1 MSSPL
6 SLLKEIAA
14 AVWRAVVEVI
24 RRDRAAKKAEPREAA
39 SPLLVIPIPP
49 RRTYIAMGCISL
61 GFLAL
66 AGRALWLQLFSSDFL
81 KGQGEA
87 RYARTLTIAGVRG
100 EILDRN
106 GVVLASS
113 QPVRSIWADPA
124 FAKKATRSE
133 LEALAKVLE
142 VPYATIRD
150 KIRKNEQKNFVYL
163 ARQKDVT
170 TAEAV
175 RALAIPGIGITPE
188 VLREYPDGPVM
199 AHVVGYTGWNDR
211 GQEGVELSCDKL
223 LAGAPGA
230 RRVIRD
236 RLGRIVDDVWAKEA
250 VPGRDV
256 TLSIDSRVQ
265 FIAYKALGEQMEKS
279 EALAGAVVV
288 ADIETGEILALA
300 NAPAYDPN
308 DRSTM
313 VFERTRNRVI
323 TDQFEPGST
332 MKPFAIA
339 KALDLGI
346 VQPFTTIQTAPG
358 KLTIGDRTIGDVHDY
373 GLLTVSEIVSKSSN
387 IGTVKIALEMS
398 PQTLW
403 NTYSALGFGR
413 APDIGFPGATAGR
426 LRPAKSWRP
435 IEQATISYGHGVTVS
450 LLQLVRAYT
459 AIAREGDVINLT
471 LMKRKPGEA
480 VKGEQVFKPE
490 TMRLMRA
497 MMMNTVRRGGT
508 ATRISVPGY
517 TVAGK
522 TGTANKVKDGRYVRD
537 TVASF
542 VGIVPATQ
550 PRFIVAIMID
560 EPKKGSRFGGTVAT
574 PIFNKVASGVLR
586 TFMVPPDDPL
596 PAPGARLASAGA
608 RKRAN

>member
-265 FIAYKALGEQMEKS
+265 FVAYKALGEQMEKS

-288 ADIETGEILALA
+288 ADVETGEILALA
-300 NAPAYDPN
+300 NAPTYDPN

-403 NTYSALGFGR
+403 DMYTALGFGR

-560 EPKKGSRFGGTVAT
+560 EPKKGSRFGSAVAT

>member
-265 FIAYKALGEQMEKS
+265 FVAYKALGEQMEKS

-300 NAPAYDPN
+300 NAPTYDPN

-403 NTYSALGFGR
+403 DMYTALGFGR

-497 MMMNTVRRGGT
+497 MMNTVRRGGT

-560 EPKKGSRFGGTVAT
+560 EPKKGSRFGGAVAT